1 MENVGDDVTALV
13 VGAEVAR
20 ERRAQAGA
28 TSAAAAAG
36 GGVGTARVLV
46 RLLAHAEELTHHTH
60 THGDTRL
67 TALCPGPPG

>member
-1 MENVGDDVTALV
+1 MEDVGDDVTALV

-28 TSAAAAAG
+28 TRAAAG
-36 GGVGTARVLV
+36 GGVGTARVLG

-60 THGDTRL
+60 TVT
-67 TALCPGPPG
+67 PV